1 MFAFD
6 LLAKRFINE
15 LEPKPSSNGEQ
26 ASWGGPGGGGGGGK
40 RPPIPA
46 KLVVKVAGLV
56 GGRGGG
62 RGDGEW
68 APGLGVVLLAVCDC
82 GRIELG
88 KDDEDDDE
96 VDDDEELDGGDDGDD
111 DEENILNKSN
121 IW

>member
-1 MFAFD
+1 M
-6 LLAKRFINE
+6 
-15 LEPKPSSNGEQ
+15 EPKPSSKGEQ

-82 GRIELG
+82 GKIELG
-88 KDDEDDDE
+88 NDDEDDDE
-96 VDDDEELDGGDDGDD
+96 LDDEEELDGGDEGDD
-111 DEENILNKSN
+111 DDENILNKSN
-121 IW
+121 MW